1 MKIVLNILGIL
12 IYFLNRYNNRRS
24 KDKSFS
30 INFWVKDN
38 WPELLIVLL
47 VDISIM
53 LLLILNDI
61 SIDAAQFLP
70 TWLVKIGDLGI
81 AWLIGLGLASLIY
94 SIFRK
99 KVSDAND
106 KVEP

>member
-99 KVSDAND
+99 KVSEAND

>member
-47 VDISIM
+47 VDVSIM